1 MAEFSEAG
9 KINDEF
15 FKTLIYPFCGSRRA
29 EVITPPQ
36 YGADVSII
44 SMPNGFEMA
53 LTSDPLTLIPTL
65 GLRESAW
72 LSVVLMA
79 NDMAT
84 TGKAPMYAQ
93 FVLNLPAT
101 LTAKD
106 FDTYW
111 KHIHTFCEE
120 MGTAI
125 TGGHTGRFEGQ
136 NSTVAGGGT
145 MITIAPAGE
154 MLTSKGAF
162 VGDVIIVTKEAAMI
176 ATSIL
181 ALSFPKT
188 VAEKCGIEVQQKAT
202 ELFYETTA
210 LTAGVTAAALNTKE
224 NKAVTAMHDV
234 TEGGILGAIYEMASA
249 SGCGVLVNE
258 DALPAGEAQ
267 KRVCEVFDIDPHF
280 SVGAGSMIIAVK
292 PGKAELLVEA
302 LQTNGIK
309 ATPVGTF
316 VNTEEGMI
324 VMTGGVKKPLHH
336 PGTDP
341 YWKAFFEAF
350 SKGLK

>member
-1 MAEFSEAG
+1 MADFPDTG
-9 KINDEF
+9 KIHDEF
-15 FKTLIYPFCGSRRA
+15 FKELIYPFCGSRRD
-29 EVITPPQ
+29 EVIAPPQ
-36 YGADVSII
+36 YGVDVSIVG
-44 SMPNGFEMA
+44 MPNGYEMA
-53 LTSDPLTLIPTL
+53 LTSDPLTLIPTM

-79 NDMAT
+79 NDMVT

-101 LTAKD
+101 LTSHD

-111 KHIHTFCEE
+111 KHIHVFCQQ

-145 MITIAPAGE
+145 MVTIAPAGE
-154 MLTSKGAF
+154 MIISKGASE
-162 VGDVIIVTKEAAMI
+162 GDVIIVTKESALI

-181 ALSFPKT
+181 ALSFPET
-188 VAEKCGIEVQQKAT
+188 VANKCGKEIQQKAA

-210 LTAGVTAAALNTKE
+210 LQAGLTAATLNTE
-224 NKAVTAMHDV
+224 SKAVTAMHDV
-234 TEGGILGAIYEMASA
+234 TEGGTLGAIYEMALA
-249 SGCGVLVNE
+249 SGCGAIVDK
-258 DALPAGEAQ
+258 DALPTGDIQ
-267 KRVCEVFDIDPHF
+267 KQVCKLFGIDPHF
-280 SVGAGSMIIAVK
+280 SVGAGSMIIAVNK
-292 PGKAELLVEA
+292 SKAELLMET
-302 LQTNGIK
+302 LQASGVKATAVGKFVNKEQGICITENGIS
-309 ATPVGTF
+309 
-316 VNTEEGMI
+316 
-324 VMTGGVKKPLHH
+324 KPLQH

-341 YWKAFFEAF
+341 YWKAFYDAY